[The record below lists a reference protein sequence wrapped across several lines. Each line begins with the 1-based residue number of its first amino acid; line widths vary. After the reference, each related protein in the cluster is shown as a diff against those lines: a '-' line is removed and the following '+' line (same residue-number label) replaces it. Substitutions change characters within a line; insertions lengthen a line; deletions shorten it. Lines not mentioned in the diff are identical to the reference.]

1 MPPRDDVGRLLRLAE
16 QHADEVIGLEDEAAG
31 RVAALVRRAL
41 EPITRELTRRW
52 VATAGS
58 VAAAPDPAA
67 VPGLRAGMAPVVRRL
82 EVDPTGP
89 VRALLRAALAL
100 GVTQALA
107 VLGARRPVR
116 PPAAS
121 RRIRDAIAAMPD
133 AVDEAVDLAEQRLRS
148 AETWADMVQV
158 IGALHTAES
167 RSEATARWAVNA
179 AVAEGSTHVAEQ
191 LGTERVWVAERTGA
205 CLECLAYQGVVVAAG
220 EDFPGGLTFR
230 LGGKTRFPTAVA
242 GPPRHPNCRCRCQ
255 PWIGHAGGGESFV
268 DALRR
273 EAQRAVLRGDAG
285 ESLRT
290 QLGAVDRLLA
300 RGTLLPVT
308 VERRA
313 RRAVQAGEFPGR
325 TPGREETRTGA

>member
-1 MPPRDDVGRLLRLAE
+1 MPPRDAAALLRLAD
-16 QHADEVIGLEDEAAG
+16 QHAEEVIDLEDQAAG

-41 EPITRELTRRW
+41 EPITREITRRW
-52 VATAGS
+52 VTAAGG
-58 VAAAPDPAA
+58 VDAAPP
-67 VPGLRAGMAPVVRRL
+67 VTVLPGLRAALLPVVRRL
-82 EVDPTGP
+82 DVDPAGP

-116 PPAAS
+116 PPAVS
-121 RRIRDAIAAMPD
+121 RRVRSAVAAMPA
-133 AVDEAVDLAEQRLRS
+133 AVGEAVELAEERLRS
-148 AETWADMVQV
+148 VESWGDMVQV

-179 AVAEGSTHVAEQ
+179 AVTEGATHVAVQ

-205 CLECLAYQGVVVAAG
+205 CLECLAYQGRVVAAG
-220 EDFPGGLTFR
+220 QDFPGGLTFR
-230 LGGKTRFPTAVA
+230 VGGRKRFPGPVP
-242 GPPRHPNCRCRCQ
+242 GPPLHPNCRCRVQ
-255 PWIGHAGGGESFV
+255 PWAGHAGGGESFV
-268 DALRR
+268 DALLR

-285 ESLRT
+285 ESLRA

-313 RRAVQAGEFPGR
+313 RRAVAAGEFPDRSAARG
-325 TPGREETRTGA
+325 EKARTGA